1 MSKKTLVNLSLLL
14 AACTTF
20 PAAMA
25 YGHGQDGVN
34 VGEKSVFSKFG
45 GGKLEQQAALQY
57 QQTMLNAKQQNALGP
72 DNHPQVIRL
81 RAIAKKLIPYALKW
95 NEHAKDWKWEV
106 NLIGSKQVNAYCMP
120 GGKIAFYTGIL
131 DTLKLTDDEVA
142 MIMGHEIA
150 HALREHG
157 QERAGKTAAANIAVK
172 LAEIYAG
179 YKGVDPNVAG
189 AVGGGFA
196 KVALLSFS
204 RADETEADVVG
215 LDLAARAGYDPRA
228 GVTLW
233 QKMGMLNKNAPPPW
247 LSTHP
252 SGPARI
258 EEIKKHFP
266 EVMPLYARAKGVEV
280 SALPPY
286 QPNVKGLAPVTY
298 PN

>member
-1 MSKKTLVNLSLLL
+1 MSKKTLVNLTVLLVSLGALD
-14 AACTTF
+14 T
-20 PAAMA
+20 AMA
-25 YGHGQDGVN
+25 HGHAQDGVN
-34 VGEKSVFSKFG
+34 VGEKSALRKFAG
-45 GGKLEQQAALQY
+45 SNLEQQAALQY
-57 QQTMLNAKQQNALGP
+57 QQTMHSAKEKNALGP
-72 DNHPQVIRL
+72 DTHPQVIRL
-81 RAIAKKLIPYALKW
+81 RAIAKKLIPYSLKW

-142 MIMGHEIA
+142 IVMGHEIA

-157 QERAGKTAAANIAVK
+157 QERAGATNLANIGVRV
-172 LAEIYAG
+172 AEVVAG
-179 YKGVDPNVAG
+179 YKGYDPSVAG
-189 AVGGGFA
+189 ALAGGAA
-196 KVALLSFS
+196 KLTLLKFS
-204 RADETEADVVG
+204 RGDESEADIVG
-215 LDLAARAGYDPRA
+215 MDLAARAGYDPRA

-266 EVMPLYARAKGVEV
+266 EVMPLYAKAKGVDLQ
-280 SALPPY
+280 ALPPY
-286 QPNVKGLAPVTY
+286 QPNVKGLAPVSY